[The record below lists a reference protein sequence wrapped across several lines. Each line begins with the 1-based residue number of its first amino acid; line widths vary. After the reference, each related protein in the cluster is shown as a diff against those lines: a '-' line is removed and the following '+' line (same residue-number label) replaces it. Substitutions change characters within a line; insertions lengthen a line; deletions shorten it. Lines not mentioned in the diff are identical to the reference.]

1 MEAGMDDPI
10 ACEVKTRMRVTPT
23 GLELMRFDYA
33 WKWFDFHA
41 EQRTKMFNYMLIGMG
56 IFATAL
62 VTAIDKRLLLEAAV
76 LSTAAAVVALVFC
89 LIDRRNRELYIA
101 AMDVLI
107 DAEKTVVFGETTF
120 KDRHGQE
127 QAFGI
132 SRRIAV
138 DDGPKAEKLLDHRH
152 GIAKGQHRY
161 WMPFIAL
168 GFMAL
173 FAVAA
178 IRAWLIYFESVP
190 KWPVT
195 AIGVLAVLVG
205 LEGLVGK
212 KHHPAWYACFMFGV
226 LTIAVAQLVPALSR
240 PLAAQGNIDVV
251 VGGELNS
258 MLDLR
263 FKQSLDAARGTEL
276 GLLASERF
284 GPFESGSD
292 SLDCSGSGLTQ
303 ATTNIR
309 TAVEDAQRRNQRTLL
324 LLVGGIDRTA
334 LLPALQQRYG
344 SDAGLARARV
354 SAVEKCLSAP
364 NGTPLPADVLRVV
377 TGPAYTP
384 ASPGASNAARQGM
397 ADDRV
402 VRVVVLGLQPK

>member
-1 MEAGMDDPI
+1 MDDLI
-10 ACEVKTRMRVTPT
+10 ACEVRTRMPVTPT

-120 KDRHGQE
+120 KDRHGKE
-127 QAFGI
+127 RTFGI

-138 DDGPKAEKLLDHRH
+138 DDGPKAEKPLDHIR

-168 GFMAL
+168 GFMVL

-178 IRAWLIYFESVP
+178 IRAWLIYFELVP
-190 KWPVT
+190 MWPVT
-195 AIGVLAVLVG
+195 AIGVLAVLFG
-205 LEGLVGK
+205 MAGLVGK
-212 KHHPAWYACFMFGV
+212 KHHPAWFACLLFGGFA
-226 LTIAVAQLVPALSR
+226 IAAAQLVPALSR
-240 PLAAQGNIDVV
+240 PLNAQGNIDVV
-251 VGGELNS
+251 VGGDLNS

-263 FKQSLDAARGTEL
+263 FKQSIDASHGAEL

-284 GPFESGSD
+284 GPFASGSD
-292 SLDCSGSGLTQ
+292 SLDCRGSELTQ
-303 ATTNIR
+303 ATMNIR

-324 LLVGGIDRTA
+324 LLVGGIDRTP
-334 LLPALQQRYG
+334 LLPALQQQYG

-354 SAVEKCLSAP
+354 TAVEKCLSA
-364 NGTPLPADVLRVV
+364 NGTPLSADVLRVV